1 MRVYVVGDVQQPGGY
16 DISALATPLSALY
29 AAGGPTSVG
38 SLRTLL
44 HYRGKQLVEKVDL
57 YDFLLHGIRNGSAPF
72 ESGDTLLVPPA
83 GPQVAISGAIKRPAI
98 YELEAGETTLAT
110 VIEDAGGFTAAASL
124 SHIRIERIDA
134 HSKRVTVTLPD
145 HGTQNL
151 AASTGCD

>member
-83 GPQVAISGAIKRPAI
+83 GPQVAISGAVKRPAI
-98 YELEAGETTLAT
+98 YELKAGETTLAS

-134 HSKRVTVTLPD
+134 HQSACDGNSAGSRHAKP
-145 HGTQNL
+145 
-151 AASTGCD
+151 ASRPGCN